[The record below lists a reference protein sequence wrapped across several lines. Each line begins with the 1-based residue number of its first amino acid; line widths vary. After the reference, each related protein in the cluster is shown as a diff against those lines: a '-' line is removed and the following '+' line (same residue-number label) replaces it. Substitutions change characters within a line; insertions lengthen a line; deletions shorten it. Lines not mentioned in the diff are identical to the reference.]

1 MVVRQLGEDIHPLRL
16 SERDQVI
23 SCATFETYLLVNMRT
38 LLQSLLVLLAS
49 FSFLFGQ
56 NPTFT
61 NVAKNG
67 AGNAGS
73 DLAISTSA
81 DGGFAWG
88 DINEDGL
95 LDLVVNT
102 HDASVG
108 TRILIAR
115 ITNSGEHIFEDKTN
129 DYCDHCETL
138 YKERVAIL
146 ADINHDGYLDLIRN
160 NAYYS
165 GSGVLIYLNRG
176 ASEGYQFGVGITNQ
190 PHKTI
195 VASDFHDGKM
205 NTEGVFLLD
214 YDGDGWLDIGIEN
227 HNFGIDIFKNPK
239 DGSANFTCIDPV
251 AAGLPT
257 IATHGDYSA
266 AADFD
271 DDGDIDIVA
280 RKQDAGD
287 FYVNDGDGTFSG
299 GQELGAAINTNKGG
313 VVFADLDN
321 DGDFDLYWTD
331 DDENQIWLNDG
342 SGSLAQTQSGSSDGE
357 PWASAGVAAP
367 ATGIDGCAVGD
378 VNNDGKLDLFLTA
391 NSGPGYLFINNTPD
405 GGALSF
411 SRNNLGI
418 AVNGNGEGCSFA
430 DYDNDG
436 DLDLYVNISG
446 KGNQLWE
453 NDLNDDGDN
462 DFLMVEPRIDLG
474 SGVYRAAIGANV
486 VLEDCNG
493 NVISGIREVATA
505 SGHGTDAP
513 DVVHFGLP
521 AGAGEYY
528 TVVVKYVTVG
538 GTRKIIRK
546 SVEPAQLA
554 GQKIV
559 INDTDTDD
567 TGLCSSFPVEWL
579 GFEGQWEGNQVNL
592 VWMTA
597 SELNADAYDVQRSV
611 DGILFESIGIVDA
624 AGTTQEM
631 SDYQFTDRTPTATSN
646 GYLYYRLRQIDLN
659 GTVNLSTTIEM
670 TTADATETF
679 LKAFPNPASAFL
691 RIEASWPGEMSAKVS
706 VYSSAGQMVMES
718 TMERNDLGQILDVS
732 QLPAGIYTLSLSSG
746 MYQNSQRFVV
756 K

>member
-1 MVVRQLGEDIHPLRL
+1 
-16 SERDQVI
+16 
-23 SCATFETYLLVNMRT
+23 MRT

-61 NVAKNG
+61 NVAKGGTGN
-67 AGNAGS
+67 AGNA
-73 DLAISTSA
+73 LAISTIS

-102 HDASVG
+102 HDAAVG
-108 TRILIAR
+108 TRILIAK
-115 ITNSGEHIFEDKTN
+115 IKPNGDHIFQDKTN

-138 YKERVAIL
+138 YKERTAIL

-160 NAYYS
+160 NAFYS
-165 GSGVLIYLNRG
+165 GSSVLIYLNRG
-176 ASEGYQFGVGITNQ
+176 ASEGYQFGVGASNE
-190 PHKTI
+190 PNKTI
-195 VASDFHDGKM
+195 VASDFHDGQM

-239 DGSANFTCIDPV
+239 DGSANFTCIDP
-251 AAGLPT
+251 ATAGLPT
-257 IATHGDYSA
+257 TAKHGDYSA
-266 AADFD
+266 AADVD

-280 RKQDAGD
+280 RKEEAGD
-287 FYVNDGDGTFSG
+287 FYLNDGDGTFSG
-299 GQELGAAINTNKGG
+299 GQNLGGAFNDNKGG

-321 DGDFDLYWTD
+321 DGDFDLYWSD
-331 DDENQIWLNDG
+331 DDGNQIWLNDG
-342 SGSLAQTQSGSSDGE
+342 AGSLVPTQSGSADGE
-357 PWASAGVAAP
+357 PWASAGVTAP

-378 VNNDGKLDLFLTA
+378 VNNDGKLDLFMTA
-391 NSGPGYLFINNTPD
+391 NSGTSYLFLNNTPD

-411 SRNNLGI
+411 NRNNLGI
-418 AVNGNGEGCSFA
+418 NINGNGEGCSFA

-446 KGNQLWE
+446 TGNQLWQ
-453 NDLNDDGDN
+453 NDLNDEGGN
-462 DFLMVEPRIDLG
+462 DYLMVEPRIDLG
-474 SGVYRAAIGANV
+474 SGIYRAAIGANV

-493 NVISGIREVATA
+493 AVISGIREVATA

-521 AGAGEYY
+521 AGANEYY
-528 TVVVKYVTVG
+528 TVVVKYVTVNG
-538 GTRKIIRK
+538 VRKIIRK
-546 SVEPAQLA
+546 SVEPSQLS
-554 GQKIV
+554 GQKVV
-559 INDTDTDD
+559 INDTDMDD

-579 GFEGQWEGNQVNL
+579 GFEGQWQGNQVNL
-592 VWMTA
+592 VWLTA

-611 DGILFESIGIVDA
+611 DGMLFESIGTIDA

-631 SDYQFTDRTPTATSN
+631 SEYQFTDRTPSATSN

-670 TTADATETF
+670 TTSDATETF
-679 LKAFPNPASAFL
+679 LKAFPNPASSFL
-691 RIEASWPGEMSAKVS
+691 RIEAGWPGEMSAKVS
-706 VYSSAGQMVMES
+706 VYSSAGQMLLESSMEKN
-718 TMERNDLGQILDVS
+718 ELGQVLDVS
-732 QLPAGIYTLSLSSG
+732 QLPAGIYTISLNSG

-756 K
+756 R